1 MMSNYGFSKEKEVCG
16 MTYLVDEEMK
26 KIQIALAFYD
36 KINDGVE
43 YLDTKLIKTTKK
55 DDIENRQ
62 DNLSLANEDEEVEL
76 EYDYENETYIVT
88 ASGLEIGEIN
98 KNNSKKLQEYEDEGQ
113 EFKAG
118 ILEINE
124 NDSGNLECKIR
135 IIIR

>member
-1 MMSNYGFSKEKEVCG
+1 MMSNYGFSEEKEVCG

-98 KNNSKKLQEYEDEGQ
+98 NNENCKSKKIQQY
-113 EFKAG
+113 F
-118 ILEINE
+118 
-124 NDSGNLECKIR
+124 
-135 IIIR
+135 